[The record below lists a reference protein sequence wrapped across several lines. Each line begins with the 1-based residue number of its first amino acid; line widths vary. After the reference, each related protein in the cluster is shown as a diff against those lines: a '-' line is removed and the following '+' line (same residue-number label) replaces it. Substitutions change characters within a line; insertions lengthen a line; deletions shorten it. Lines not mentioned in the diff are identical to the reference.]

1 MVVVIVVAVAAAAT
15 VPVLIT
21 GLIPRVKP
29 AAAGVAGVMA
39 AVDVTPETRAEGVLV
54 VVAVP
59 RGLSMEAKTPA
70 GAAVELGATVLAAE
84 AAAVPSRN
92 PLPGAAAE
100 GIGDAKRDGPVG
112 ATCDVAGGA
121 GVDEGLMPKAKPPL
135 GAAVAGAAVVGA
147 GWVRL
152 EGVPVPKEKPPPP
165 DPVAGVG
172 TAAVDTCTLLV
183 PKLNPPNDSPP
194 GAVVAAGA
202 AGAAGWGWV

>member
-1 MVVVIVVAVAAAAT
+1 MVAVIVAAVAAAAV

-29 AAAGVAGVMA
+29 EAAGAAGVMA

-59 RGLSMEAKTPA
+59 RGLSMEAKLPA
-70 GAAVELGATVLAAE
+70 GAAVEVGATVLAAE

-100 GIGDAKRDGPVG
+100 GTGDAKRDGPVG

-152 EGVPVPKEKPPPP
+152 EGVLVPKEKPPP

-172 TAAVDTCTLLV
+172 AAAVDTCTLLV

-202 AGAAGWGWV
+202 AGAAG